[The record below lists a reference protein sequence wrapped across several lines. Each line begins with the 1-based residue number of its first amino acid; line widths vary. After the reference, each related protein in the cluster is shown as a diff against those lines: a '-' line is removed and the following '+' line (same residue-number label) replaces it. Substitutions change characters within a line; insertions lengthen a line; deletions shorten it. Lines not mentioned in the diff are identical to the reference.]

1 MKNIIHKTHRDNMF
15 ATVSLYCLQDPRV
28 SGLAKALH
36 FYAISRP
43 EGWVLRMEDL
53 YRRFKEGRYAIR
65 KAMKELE
72 AAGYLVRHQSRTP
85 APDGSTRY
93 GTTECEWYEES
104 ASSEQST
111 VNSDRSPDT
120 DGR

>member
-43 EGWVLRMEDL
+43 EGWELRMQDL
-53 YRRFKEGRYAIR
+53 CRRFKEGRYAIR
-65 KAMKELE
+65 NALRELE
-72 AAGYLVRHQSRTP
+72 DAGYLVRRQSRS
-85 APDGSTRY
+85 AAADGSTRF
-93 GTTECEWYEES
+93 GTTECCWYEEP
-104 ASSEQST
+104 ASG
-111 VNSDRSPDT
+111 DL
-120 DGR
+120 